1 LEYGPCVVY
10 EKGDYEMDSHHS
22 FKESYWRS
30 ENKLYEGKKSN
41 GRECMKVGKLIVFSF
56 SFSFLFYIIP
66 I

>member
-1 LEYGPCVVY
+1 
-10 EKGDYEMDSHHS
+10 MDSHHS